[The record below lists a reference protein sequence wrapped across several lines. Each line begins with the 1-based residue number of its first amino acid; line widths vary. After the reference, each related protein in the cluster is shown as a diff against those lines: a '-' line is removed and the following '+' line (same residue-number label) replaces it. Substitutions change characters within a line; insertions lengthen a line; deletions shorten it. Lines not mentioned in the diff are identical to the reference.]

1 MIRFPQGERG
11 RDKGRYL
18 KPVGELQGNFE
29 QLMEAGCIQAET
41 PALEPMFL
49 MLMPMTNNNPCD
61 GCPVW
66 ERKGPEC
73 AAFQQYHT
81 AYTNAV
87 HDQHQ
92 ALEAATKPSNFP
104 PGHRFFGRT
113 MKEVATEL
121 GVSLGEVRRRKA
133 AGTL

>member
-1 MIRFPQGERG
+1 M
-11 RDKGRYL
+11 
-18 KPVGELQGNFE
+18 
-29 QLMEAGCIQAET
+29 
-41 PALEPMFL
+41 
-49 MLMPMTNNNPCD
+49 
-61 GCPVW
+61 W

-87 HDQHQ
+87 IGQHQ

-104 PGHRFFGRT
+104 PGHRFFGLS
-113 MKEVATEL
+113 MKEVAKQL
-121 GVSLGEVRRRKA
+121 DISLGEARRRKA